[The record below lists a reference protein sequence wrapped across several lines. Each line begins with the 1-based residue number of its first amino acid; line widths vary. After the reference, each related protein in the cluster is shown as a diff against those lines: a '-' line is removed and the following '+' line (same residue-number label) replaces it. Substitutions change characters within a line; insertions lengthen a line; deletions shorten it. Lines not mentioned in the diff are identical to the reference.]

1 MQSVNPHEK
10 PNRHTDTLTVVRT
23 VDVLD
28 KYLECIGDYACEP
41 DVKTASVQASFA
53 AHMALTL
60 LKAALCRQ

>member
-1 MQSVNPHEK
+1 
-10 PNRHTDTLTVVRT
+10 VRT